1 MIDCQDL
8 FSYNVEQARR
18 DSHNMIAVFMHR
30 QDLGLQEAVDAV
42 GVLCKASIDRF
53 EQDRRLLPSWGSE
66 IDRDVATYV
75 QGLQNWIVGSLHW
88 SFESTRYFGKDGM
101 SVKKH
106 RLVKLLPKHDDRRKS
121 LSVCS
126 VAAQSFA
133 PGPVCQVD
141 FLPARSPR
149 PDGRADWGKGACPG
163 VFRLL
168 SRSRRAFSSV
178 QLHCRPSNLPLV

>member
-1 MIDCQDL
+1 
-8 FSYNVEQARR
+8 
-18 DSHNMIAVFMHR
+18 MIAVIMHR

-53 EQDRRLLPSWGSE
+53 EQDRRLLPSWGPE

-88 SFESTRYFGKDGM
+88 SFESTRYFGKDGV

-106 RLVKLLPKHDDRRKS
+106 RLVKLLPKVDDRRKS
-121 LSVCS
+121 PSVCS
-126 VAAQSFA
+126 VAARSLVL
-133 PGPVCQVD
+133 GPVCQVD
-141 FLPARSPR
+141 FHPARSPR
-149 PDGRADWGKGACPG
+149 PDGRADCGKGACPG

-168 SRSRRAFSSV
+168 SRSRRVFSSV

>member
-18 DSHNMIAVFMHR
+18 DSHNMIAVIMHR
-30 QDLGLQEAVDAV
+30 QDLGLQEAADAV

-53 EQDRRLLPSWGSE
+53 EQDRRLLPSWGPE

-88 SFESTRYFGKDGM
+88 SFESTRYFGKDGL

-121 LSVCS
+121 PSVCS
-126 VAAQSFA
+126 VAA
-133 PGPVCQVD
+133 
-141 FLPARSPR
+141 
-149 PDGRADWGKGACPG
+149 
-163 VFRLL
+163 
-168 SRSRRAFSSV
+168 RSRWPRTGLSS
-178 QLHCRPSNLPLV
+178 